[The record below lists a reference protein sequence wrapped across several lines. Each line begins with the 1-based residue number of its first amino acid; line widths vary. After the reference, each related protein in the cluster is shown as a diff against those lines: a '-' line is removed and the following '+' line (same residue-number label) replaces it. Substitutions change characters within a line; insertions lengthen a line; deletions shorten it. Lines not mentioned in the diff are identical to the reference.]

1 MIVCLIVY
9 VGLWVSK
16 LWRKKRKI
24 FWVVFVSNT
33 FALILFGV
41 ELLGNE
47 SLGVL
52 VRNSYGEGSRTET
65 YEASV
70 EGELEDEPFEV
81 EIGEREY
88 TDEEIDEIF
97 QQVMQELDTLI
108 LGENESRDRVEKDL
122 MLPKELEG
130 YPVQIHWEL
139 DSYEVLDMEGRIIEE
154 KTSEE
159 GTLVEVRGT
168 ISYNEKE
175 ALYVT
180 HVVVYPRTKTE
191 REKWINAI
199 QNAIEET
206 ETTTKK
212 DKNFQLPAEVQ
223 GKEVVWSKKTDTR
236 GYYIVLFGGL
246 LAVLFLWKENQD
258 KKEKE
263 QKKKEQ
269 MIRDYPD
276 IISKFALLLSTGMT
290 VKSVWSKIVQNYE
303 EKKSVLGRRTA
314 YEEMC
319 ITHREMQSG
328 IPEIEAYERFG
339 KRCGLDLYMKFGALL
354 AQNVKKGSKG
364 FCEILKLESIQA
376 FENRKRVAKQMGEEA
391 STKLLLP
398 MFGMLAVVMIMV
410 IVPAFLSI
418 QL

>member
-199 QNAIEET
+199 CA
-206 ETTTKK
+206 
-212 DKNFQLPAEVQ
+212 
-223 GKEVVWSKKTDTR
+223 KE
-236 GYYIVLFGGL
+236 
-246 LAVLFLWKENQD
+246 
-258 KKEKE
+258 
-263 QKKKEQ
+263 
-269 MIRDYPD
+269 
-276 IISKFALLLSTGMT
+276 
-290 VKSVWSKIVQNYE
+290 
-303 EKKSVLGRRTA
+303 
-314 YEEMC
+314 
-319 ITHREMQSG
+319 
-328 IPEIEAYERFG
+328 
-339 KRCGLDLYMKFGALL
+339 
-354 AQNVKKGSKG
+354 
-364 FCEILKLESIQA
+364 
-376 FENRKRVAKQMGEEA
+376 
-391 STKLLLP
+391 
-398 MFGMLAVVMIMV
+398 
-410 IVPAFLSI
+410 
-418 QL
+418 